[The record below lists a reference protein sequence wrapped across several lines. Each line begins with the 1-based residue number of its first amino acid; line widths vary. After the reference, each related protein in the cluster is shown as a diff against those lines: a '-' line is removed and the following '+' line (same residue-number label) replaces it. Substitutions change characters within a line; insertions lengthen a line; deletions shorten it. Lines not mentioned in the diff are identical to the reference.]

1 MQYSEFTLNQL
12 KESFNLAINGE
23 TVLFPVVK
31 AAEIS
36 DFLAKTL
43 KENVP
48 LAIAID
54 TEKARSEMIVT
65 PVLIELR
72 KALKHQIS
80 LFSGVEFNV
89 DKDKGLNGTCDYI
102 ISFSKEQFYV
112 TTPIISIVEAKNDNI
127 KSGIPQCIAE
137 MIAAKIFNKQA
148 GNDIKT
154 VYGIVTTGSIWKFL
168 KLEEVAYIDAEEYH
182 IRQID
187 EIMDILLQM
196 VKADGNVI

>member
-1 MQYSEFTLNQL
+1 MSYSEFTLNQL
-12 KESFNLAINGE
+12 KESFNLAIDGE

-31 AAEIS
+31 AVEIS

-89 DKDKGLNGTCDYI
+89 D
-102 ISFSKEQFYV
+102 
-112 TTPIISIVEAKNDNI
+112 
-127 KSGIPQCIAE
+127 
-137 MIAAKIFNKQA
+137 
-148 GNDIKT
+148 
-154 VYGIVTTGSIWKFL
+154 
-168 KLEEVAYIDAEEYH
+168 
-182 IRQID
+182 
-187 EIMDILLQM
+187 
-196 VKADGNVI
+196 